1 MTKNEQYII
10 DNKIC
15 FVTNSRCTYGT
26 TFLASLQTYV
36 NLIPFQNFWLIPGYN
51 PEKNENTLFYGY
63 RVFLKML
70 LTLTK
75 NDYYDYV
82 IYIDDD
88 CFINDFDALLKEFEK
103 FKNSDCCLA
112 GTQDGEVLCHRNH
125 SKIFVNTFLSF
136 WNIKMLKNK
145 VNDII
150 NYINMFIKKINC
162 NEYYKIFRDIVDIN
176 IYNLLK
182 QKADDSIKN
191 IKLLRNNVFAGNE
204 PPYCNILRYDEEKT
218 IEHHQEPYTSNDDI
232 DTLAE
237 PYYLLEMIMVL
248 LTNKPI
254 YYLCSMDLYDPE
266 NKLNIDNS
274 GLTSQV
280 LTSDKEHTLICYHTW
295 FSRGYT
301 IFPALDEEIEHTQ
314 RINTVIKYIKECHK

>member
-26 TFLASLQTYV
+26 AFLASLQTYV

-75 NDYYDYV
+75 NNYYDYV

-150 NYINMFIKKINC
+150 NYINMFIKKTNG
-162 NEYYKIFRDIVDIN
+162 NEYYKIFGDTTSANDKENFFGVSDDKSLTKEEDEQVTKQLIKTN
-176 IYNLLK
+176 ILYSLVETFNK
-182 QKADDSIKN
+182 HYKFKYMFENIKSKIKN
-191 IKLLRNNVFAGNE
+191 I
-204 PPYCNILRYDEEKT
+204 
-218 IEHHQEPYTSNDDI
+218 
-232 DTLAE
+232 
-237 PYYLLEMIMVL
+237 
-248 LTNKPI
+248 
-254 YYLCSMDLYDPE
+254 
-266 NKLNIDNS
+266 
-274 GLTSQV
+274 
-280 LTSDKEHTLICYHTW
+280 
-295 FSRGYT
+295 
-301 IFPALDEEIEHTQ
+301 
-314 RINTVIKYIKECHK
+314 IKIKK